1 MLPTNFC
8 SRHSRVGCSALYLV
22 GAFLAAAPSHLEA
35 QELGQPLEMTPDEAP
50 ADNSP
55 SVRDYQNDGSGI
67 DKPHRERRLRGS
79 ILPRAEMP
87 FWEYIYRKVQ
97 DPSAD
102 VHMYASKDK
111 KKAGASETIWAKMGR
126 ALGMQQDEPEV
137 ELAVDPADGRMRPVP
152 ADRRSDRLTN
162 TEFLEAEEHFRRGD
176 YAQARRAFKKLAKKY
191 RDKPLEEDILFMK
204 AESEFKLDWLPTAQD
219 SYGKL
224 LAKYPTTRY
233 MPQAVQRTYDIAYF
247 WLEDSRLRA
256 EGQPGKYTYSR
267 YVNLF
272 DNTRPWVDTEGRAIE
287 AIETIQQ
294 YDPFG
299 PLTDDAVM
307 MAGAHNFVSDHFI
320 QAASYYEQLV
330 TDQPRS
336 EHASKALFLSG
347 QAYLRSYYGPQ
358 YDDADLDGAYRMTKL
373 ALSRGEEYTPE
384 QKRRL
389 EADLRAIY
397 VERARRDF
405 EAGEDFRRRK
415 YYTSAKYYYQLVL
428 KDHPD
433 TDWARRAE
441 ERLREIGDKETTK
454 FQVADLM
461 WNPFQRP
468 SQPAADPFERDAE
481 AKAAD
486 VGNPKTQTT
495 DDSLFEQPEAAQDP
509 EEPKSRFNLRNW
521 LDKF

>member
-1 MLPTNFC
+1 MLGNSLRRWFL
-8 SRHSRVGCSALYLV
+8 GCGLAILASWSSAAHAQSL
-22 GAFLAAAPSHLEA
+22 GEPIEMAHDRAPSPK
-35 QELGQPLEMTPDEAP
+35 G
-50 ADNSP
+50 P

-79 ILPRAEMP
+79 IFPKAEMP

-102 VHMYASKDK
+102 VHMFPPKGK
-111 KKAGASETIWAKMGR
+111 KKSGSSETVWAKMGR
-126 ALGMQQDEPEV
+126 TLGLTSEDPEAEPG
-137 ELAVDPADGRMRPVP
+137 AADGRMRPVP
-152 ADRRSDRLTN
+152 AERRNDRLTN
-162 TEFLEAEEHFRRGD
+162 QEFLEAEDHFRRGE
-176 YAQARRAFKKLAKKY
+176 YAQARRAFKQLAKKY

-204 AESEFKLDWLPTAQD
+204 AECEFKLDWLPTAQD

-224 LAKYPTTRY
+224 LSKYPTTRY
-233 MPQAVQRTYDIAYF
+233 MPQAVQRTYDIAYY

-256 EGQPGKYTYSR
+256 EGKPGKYTFSR
-267 YVNLF
+267 FVNLF

-307 MAGAHNFVSDHFI
+307 MAGAHNFVSDRFI

-330 TDQPRS
+330 TDQPHS
-336 EHASKALFLSG
+336 EHAGKALFLSG
-347 QAYLRSYYGPQ
+347 QAYLRSYHGPQ
-358 YDDADLDGAYRMTKL
+358 YDAADLDGAYRMTKL
-373 ALSRGEEYTPE
+373 ALSRGEEYTHE

-405 EAGEDFRRRK
+405 EAGEDFRRRR

-428 KDHPD
+428 KEHPD

-441 ERLREIGDKETTK
+441 ERLRELGDKETTK
-454 FQVADLM
+454 FEFAQLFQ
-461 WNPFQRP
+461 NPFERK
-468 SQPAADPFERDAE
+468 SKPARDPFERAP
-481 AKAAD
+481 APAAD
-486 VGNPKTQTT
+486 VVKPQAESNGDNLFQPAEEPAEDPA
-495 DDSLFEQPEAAQDP
+495 DDSA
-509 EEPKSRFNLRNW
+509 EPKSRFNLRNW
-521 LDKF
+521 LEKF